1 MKIDHK
7 KAKLI
12 KERTEHR
19 YSSDSEDQKGSV
31 RADLSYIDGMKIQSK
46 IKEFTLTIDES
57 DESGGNDN
65 GPNPLSYFLTGAC
78 SCLMI
83 QYLRLAIINKY
94 SIKKLDIT
102 ARGHFEM
109 KVKGTFNKII
119 YDIDLLSDG
128 NDEEIKNLAVD
139 AEDLCFIHNTLIKA
153 GVKMETNLHL
163 NGKLLNI

>member
-1 MKIDHK
+1 MKINPK
-7 KAKLI
+7 KAQLI

-19 YSSDSEDQKGSV
+19 YSSDSENQKGSV
-31 RADLSYIDGMKIQSK
+31 RADLSYIEGMKIQSK
-46 IKEFTLTIDES
+46 IKEFNLTIDES
-57 DESGGNDN
+57 AEAGGNDN

-94 SIKKLDIT
+94 SITKLDIT

-119 YDIDLLSDG
+119 YDIDLFSDG
-128 NDEEIKNLAVD
+128 NDEEIKNLAID

-153 GVKMETNLHL
+153 KVKMETNLHL

>member
-19 YSSDSEDQKGSV
+19 YSLDSENQKGSV
-31 RADLSYIDGMKIQSK
+31 RADLNYIDGMKIQSK

-83 QYLRLAIINKY
+83 QYLRLAIINEFN
-94 SIKKLDIT
+94 IKKLNIT

-109 KVKGTFNKII
+109 KVKGVFNKII
-119 YDIDLLSDG
+119 YDIYLISD
-128 NDEEIKNLAVD
+128 EKPEKIKNIAGE

-163 NGKLLNI
+163 NGKLLIF